1 MSVMNCSQ
9 IQLELLKMESLQMG
23 LHPLQKLA
31 ILCEFSWLH
40 EIKFCTATI
49 KYIDNIIVQIL
60 LWGISK
66 QI

>member
-1 MSVMNCSQ
+1 MSIMNCSQ
-9 IQLELLKMESLQMG
+9 IQFELLKMESLQMG

-49 KYIDNIIVQIL
+49 RYIVQIL